1 MKKEKI
7 TKDEYKTPLKIK
19 IYRNKKRIIIT
30 SFLLIGIVGVF
41 IIYNYIFILS
51 RQIQK
56 KDIKYITIEQRDK
69 KIKITNKK
77 DINMIYHAI
86 YERRKKTNKF
96 IDSGYFD
103 ESDTIM
109 INFNDSKINYYFY
122 KENNTYY
129 EENFVEG
136 FYIVKEDDYRV
147 IEKYIK

>member
-1 MKKEKI
+1 MKEEKI

-30 SFLLIGIVGVF
+30 SFLLIGIVTIS
-41 IIYNYIFILS
+41 IIYHYIFILS

-109 INFNDSKINYYFY
+109 INFNDTKINYYFY

-136 FYIVKEDDYRV
+136 FYIIKEDDYRV
-147 IEKYIK
+147 IEKYIN

>member
-1 MKKEKI
+1 MKEEKI

-109 INFNDSKINYYFY
+109 INFNDTKINYYFY

-136 FYIVKEDDYRV
+136 FYIIKEDDYRV

>member
-1 MKKEKI
+1 MKEEKI

-30 SFLLIGIVGVF
+30 SFLLIGIVTIS
-41 IIYNYIFILS
+41 IIYHYIFILS

-69 KIKITNKK
+69 KIKIKNKK

-109 INFNDSKINYYFY
+109 INFNDTKINYYFY

-136 FYIVKEDDYRV
+136 FYIIKEDDYRV

>member
-7 TKDEYKTPLKIK
+7 AKDEYKTPLKIK

-30 SFLLIGIVGVF
+30 SFLLIGIVTIS
-41 IIYNYIFILS
+41 IIYHYIFILS

-109 INFNDSKINYYFY
+109 INFNDTKINYYFY

-136 FYIVKEDDYRV
+136 FYIIKEDDYRV

>member
-1 MKKEKI
+1 MKEEKI

-30 SFLLIGIVGVF
+30 SFLLIGIVTIS
-41 IIYNYIFILS
+41 IIYHYIFILS

-86 YERRKKTNKF
+86 YERQ
-96 IDSGYFD
+96 
-103 ESDTIM
+103 
-109 INFNDSKINYYFY
+109 INL
-122 KENNTYY
+122 
-129 EENFVEG
+129 
-136 FYIVKEDDYRV
+136 
-147 IEKYIK
+147 

>member
-109 INFNDSKINYYFY
+109 INFNDTKINYYFY

-136 FYIVKEDDYRV
+136 FYIIKEDDYRV

>member
-1 MKKEKI
+1 MEKEKI

-30 SFLLIGIVGVF
+30 SFLLIGIVTTF

-109 INFNDSKINYYFY
+109 INFNDTKINYYFY

-136 FYIVKEDDYRV
+136 FYIIKEDDYRV

>member
-1 MKKEKI
+1 MKEEKI
-7 TKDEYKTPLKIK
+7 AKDEYKTPLKIK

-30 SFLLIGIVGVF
+30 SFLLMGIVTTF

-109 INFNDSKINYYFY
+109 INFNDTKINYYFY

-136 FYIVKEDDYRV
+136 FYIIKEDDYRV

>member
-1 MKKEKI
+1 MEKEKI

-19 IYRNKKRIIIT
+19 IYRNKKRNIIT
-30 SFLLIGIVGVF
+30 SFLLIGIVTIF
-41 IIYNYIFILS
+41 IIYHYIFILS

-109 INFNDSKINYYFY
+109 INFNDTKINYYFY

-136 FYIVKEDDYRV
+136 FYIIKEDDYRV

>member
-1 MKKEKI
+1 MKEEKI
-7 TKDEYKTPLKIK
+7 AKDEYKTPLKIK

-30 SFLLIGIVGVF
+30 SFLLIGIVTIF

-136 FYIVKEDDYRV
+136 FYTIKEDDYRV

>member
-1 MKKEKI
+1 MEKEKI

-30 SFLLIGIVGVF
+30 SFLLIGIVTIS
-41 IIYNYIFILS
+41 IIYHYIFILS

-103 ESDTIM
+103 ESNTIM
-109 INFNDSKINYYFY
+109 INFNDTKINYYFY
-122 KENNTYY
+122 KENNIYY

-136 FYIVKEDDYRV
+136 FYIIKEDDYRV

>member
-1 MKKEKI
+1 MEKEKI

-30 SFLLIGIVGVF
+30 SFLQIGIVTIS
-41 IIYNYIFILS
+41 IIYHYIFILS

-109 INFNDSKINYYFY
+109 INFNDTKINYYFY

-129 EENFVEG
+129 EEDFVEG

>member
-41 IIYNYIFILS
+41 IIYHYIFILS

-109 INFNDSKINYYFY
+109 INFNDTKINYYFY

-136 FYIVKEDDYRV
+136 FYIIKEDDYRV

>member
-19 IYRNKKRIIIT
+19 IYRNKKRIMIT
-30 SFLLIGIVGVF
+30 SFLLIGIVTIF

-109 INFNDSKINYYFY
+109 INFNDTKINYYFY

-136 FYIVKEDDYRV
+136 FYIIKEDDYRV

>member
-7 TKDEYKTPLKIK
+7 AKDEYKTPLKIK

-30 SFLLIGIVGVF
+30 SFLLIGIVAIS
-41 IIYNYIFILS
+41 IIYHYIFILS

-109 INFNDSKINYYFY
+109 INFNDTKINYYFY

-136 FYIVKEDDYRV
+136 FYIIKEDDYRV

>member
-1 MKKEKI
+1 MKEEKI
-7 TKDEYKTPLKIK
+7 AKDEYKTPLKIK

-30 SFLLIGIVGVF
+30 SFLLIGIVTTF

-109 INFNDSKINYYFY
+109 INFNDTKINYYFY

-136 FYIVKEDDYRV
+136 FYIIKEDDYRV

>member
-30 SFLLIGIVGVF
+30 SFLLIGIVTIS
-41 IIYNYIFILS
+41 IIYHYIFILS

>member
-1 MKKEKI
+1 MKEEKI

-41 IIYNYIFILS
+41 IIYHYIFILS

-109 INFNDSKINYYFY
+109 INFNDTKINYYFY

-136 FYIVKEDDYRV
+136 FYIIKEDDYRV

>member
-1 MKKEKI
+1 MEKEKI

-30 SFLLIGIVGVF
+30 SFLLIGIVTIS
-41 IIYNYIFILS
+41 IIYHYIFILS

-109 INFNDSKINYYFY
+109 INFNYTKINYYFY

-136 FYIVKEDDYRV
+136 FYIIKEDDYRV

>member
-1 MKKEKI
+1 MKEEKI

-30 SFLLIGIVGVF
+30 SFLLIGIVTIS
-41 IIYNYIFILS
+41 IIYHYIFILS

-109 INFNDSKINYYFY
+109 INFNDTKINYYFY

>member
-41 IIYNYIFILS
+41 IIYNYLFILS

-109 INFNDSKINYYFY
+109 INFNDTKINYYFY

-136 FYIVKEDDYRV
+136 FYIIKEDDYRV

>member
-1 MKKEKI
+1 MEKEKI

-109 INFNDSKINYYFY
+109 INFNDTKINYYFY

-136 FYIVKEDDYRV
+136 FYIIKEDDYRV

>member
-7 TKDEYKTPLKIK
+7 AKDEYTTPLKIK

-30 SFLLIGIVGVF
+30 SFLLIGIVAIS
-41 IIYNYIFILS
+41 IIYHYIFILS

-109 INFNDSKINYYFY
+109 INFNDTKINYYFY

-136 FYIVKEDDYRV
+136 FYIIKEDDYRV

>member
-7 TKDEYKTPLKIK
+7 TTDEYKTPLKIK

-41 IIYNYIFILS
+41 IIYHYIFILS

-109 INFNDSKINYYFY
+109 INFNDTKINYYFY

-136 FYIVKEDDYRV
+136 FYIIKEDDYRV

>member
-109 INFNDSKINYYFY
+109 INFNDTKINYYFY
-122 KENNTYY
+122 KENNIYY

-136 FYIVKEDDYRV
+136 FYIIKEDDYRV

>member
-1 MKKEKI
+1 MEKEKI

-30 SFLLIGIVGVF
+30 SFLLIGIVTIS
-41 IIYNYIFILS
+41 IIYHYIFILS

-109 INFNDSKINYYFY
+109 INFNDTKINYYFY

-136 FYIVKEDDYRV
+136 FYIIKEDDYRV

>member
-1 MKKEKI
+1 MKEEKI
-7 TKDEYKTPLKIK
+7 TKDEYTTPLKIK

-30 SFLLIGIVGVF
+30 SFLLIGIVTIS
-41 IIYNYIFILS
+41 IIYHYIFILS

>member
-1 MKKEKI
+1 MKEEKI

-19 IYRNKKRIIIT
+19 IYRNEKRIIIT
-30 SFLLIGIVGVF
+30 SFLLIGIVTIS
-41 IIYNYIFILS
+41 IIYHYIFILS

-109 INFNDSKINYYFY
+109 INFNDTKINYYFY

-136 FYIVKEDDYRV
+136 FYIIKEDDYRV

>member
-1 MKKEKI
+1 MKEEKI
-7 TKDEYKTPLKIK
+7 AKDEYKTPLKIK

-109 INFNDSKINYYFY
+109 INFNDTKINYYFY

-136 FYIVKEDDYRV
+136 FYIIKEDDYRV